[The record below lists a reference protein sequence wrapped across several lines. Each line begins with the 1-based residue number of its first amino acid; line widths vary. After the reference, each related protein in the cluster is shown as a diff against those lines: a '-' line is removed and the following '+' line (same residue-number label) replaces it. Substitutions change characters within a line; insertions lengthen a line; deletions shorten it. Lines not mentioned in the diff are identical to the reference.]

1 MKWRDVLARADRVQK
16 SRAFKIAASVAVVIV
31 SIIVFSVYAVQ
42 RGLEATEGTLGA
54 GSQVEERA
62 DGAPTGSATD
72 GPNPGLAGGQ
82 AGPAAVEPEVDQQGA
97 ALGGSAGVALTS
109 RGAMQRVLAGREDL
123 TSLAVGLGVV
133 TGLTLVVIWL
143 GFFLTHLAIA
153 LVVVGIAYPMTQF
166 RPVRTYGLMLLGV
179 ASLTWAFNVG
189 LAVVRLLY
197 SGSNPVLSVAR
208 NVLSEAVR
216 LKLSLAFILLLM
228 FLLATLPMLL
238 DPETPL
244 RYRVQAF
251 MQYSTGGA
259 FWLIAVL
266 TLLFSVSTVTLEQ
279 RSKIIWQTMTKPVA
293 AWQYILGKW
302 LGVVGLNA
310 VLLLVCSSGVFLFT
324 EFLRSTPAMG
334 ERSAY
339 VPESGGERITE
350 DRLILETQVLQ
361 ARVSALPPPDVA
373 PDDPE
378 FLRAV
383 RDYIDGIKNTDP
395 MFQAAEDDA
404 QRQAAVDALYEKM
417 REDLHTQ
424 TTTRLRSIEP
434 GQGRAFTIQ
443 NLQYAAANSE
453 PLILRY
459 KFDAGANQPDES
471 YRITIM
477 VGDRFFLLRE
487 ASIGMFHAVP
497 IAPVIVVH
505 MEGGGRPLGITV
517 DDPQFAMLEGLIAQG
532 QQGLE
537 YLEAG
542 DLISPQGELMVDFAN
557 GDVTSGYRNPDPMVF
572 PPEGVELSYPHGGY
586 RGNFVRVVVVL
597 WVKLAFLAMLA
608 IAAGTFLS
616 FPVACMVA
624 MATFLAAESS
634 GFLATALETFNY
646 HNRQNEIVWFKYVI
660 FTVASAVAGLFGVYH
675 DLDPIG
681 RIVEGR
687 LLAWSSVAVGVGVL
701 GTLTG
706 ILYVVAVLIFRRR
719 ELATYSGQ

>member
-1 MKWRDVLARADRVQK
+1 VKWRDVIARADRIQK
-16 SRAFKIAASVAVVIV
+16 SRAFKIAASVVVVAAAIA
-31 SIIVFSVYAVQ
+31 VFSVYAVQ
-42 RGLEATEGTLGA
+42 RGLEATEGTLGSGA
-54 GSQVEERA
+54 GIAARA
-62 DGAPTGSATD
+62 DGAQASGAT
-72 GPNPGLAGGQ
+72 PNPGLADGQ
-82 AGPAAVEPEVDQQGA
+82 AGPAAVDEEAA
-97 ALGGSAGVALTS
+97 ALGASAGVAGTTK
-109 RGAMQRVLAGREDL
+109 RAMDRVLAGREDM
-123 TSLAVGLGVV
+123 TSLAVGLAVV
-133 TGLTLVVIWL
+133 SGLTIVVIWL
-143 GFFLTHLAIA
+143 GLFLTHLAIA
-153 LVVVGIAYPMTQF
+153 VVIVGIAYPMTQF
-166 RPVRTYGLMLLGV
+166 RPVRTYGSMLLGV
-179 ASLTWAFNVG
+179 AALAWAFNVG

-216 LKLSLAFILLLM
+216 LKLSLVFILLLM

-238 DPETPL
+238 DPQTPL

-251 MQYSTGGA
+251 LQYSTGGA

-310 VLLLVCSSGVFLFT
+310 VLLLVCSAGVFLFT
-324 EFLRSTPAMG
+324 EYLRSTPAMG
-334 ERSAY
+334 EVAAY
-339 VPESGGERITE
+339 VPENRGERITE

-361 ARVSALPPPDVA
+361 ARVSVLPPPDLS

-378 FLRAV
+378 FQAAV
-383 RDYIDGIKNTDP
+383 RDYIVGIQNTDP
-395 MFQAAEDDA
+395 VFKAAENDV
-404 QRQAAVDALYEKM
+404 QRRAALDALYERMHEELYQSQVTK
-417 REDLHTQ
+417 
-424 TTTRLRSIEP
+424 LRSIEP
-434 GQGRAFTIQ
+434 GQGRPFVFEG
-443 NLQYAAANSE
+443 LRYAASNSE

-459 KFDAGANQPDES
+459 KFDAGSNQPDES
-471 YRITIM
+471 YRVTLV
-477 VGDRFFLLRE
+477 VGDRYFLVRE

-497 IAPVIVVH
+497 IAPVIVVPLP
-505 MEGGGRPLGITV
+505 GSSRPFGVTV
-517 DDPQFAMLEGLIAQG
+517 DDPQFADLEAMMEAGATEI
-532 QQGLE
+532 E

-542 DLISPQGELMVDFAN
+542 DLIGPEGTLQVDIAN
-557 GDVTSGYRNPDPMVF
+557 GEVTTRYTNPDPMTF
-572 PPEGVELSYPHGGY
+572 PPDGVEISYPHGGY
-586 RGNFVRVVVVL
+586 RGNFVRVVLVL

-608 IAAGTFLS
+608 IAASTFLS

-634 GFLATALETFNY
+634 GFLTVALETFNY
-646 HNRQNEIVWFKYVI
+646 HDQENQVVLAKYVI

-681 RIVEGR
+681 RIVDGR

-701 GTLTG
+701 GGLTG
-706 ILYVVAVLIFRRR
+706 VLYAAAVLVFRRR